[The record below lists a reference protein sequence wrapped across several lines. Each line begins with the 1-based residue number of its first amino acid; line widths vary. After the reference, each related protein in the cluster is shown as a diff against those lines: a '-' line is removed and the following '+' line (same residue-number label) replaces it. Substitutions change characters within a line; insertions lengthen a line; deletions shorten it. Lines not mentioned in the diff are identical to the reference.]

1 MSKGTMIDL
10 VSATLT
16 EMSHLLR
23 KRAISPV
30 ERKVVIRLGG

>member
-1 MSKGTMIDL
+1 MSKGTVIDL
-10 VSATLT
+10 VLATLT